1 MRRKKLLII
10 IMVLVAVNFVL
21 GMQVQEKLAESD
33 TEGLEQLALIPEAM
47 SIIQNNYVEKV
58 DTETLVQGA
67 LRGMLNSLDLHS
79 QYLPPP
85 AVKSMEVDTS
95 GTFGGLGIE
104 ITRTREGFV
113 TVVSPIVG
121 TPAYRAGLMAGDRI
135 VKIDDEILKDPDLND
150 VVSKLRGEPGTKVTV
165 TVLRGHSTIKQ
176 FTIARA
182 VIKVPSIVEAK
193 IIEDSIGY
201 VKITQFQERTATEL
215 KRELTGLAESQG
227 MSALILD
234 LRDNPGGLLV
244 SAVEVADVF
253 LPEGQVIVSTRG
265 RRQAQNHEYRA
276 RDTQSHALYPLAVLI
291 NKGSASG
298 SEIVAGAIKDQKRGV
313 IIGENSYG
321 KASVQTILRLGRQDD
336 RMALR
341 LTTAKYYTPSG
352 VSIVDKGIEPHV
364 MVKETPEQELKRRTQ
379 RYKKMEEA
387 LKESENE
394 ETKEE
399 GAEPSAE
406 SEKPPILPEE
416 LEELI
421 GKTAE
426 EEDGQ
431 EFIDVQLQEAVRIL
445 KAIRAIGGGSSIA
458 SRGSVRG

>member
-1 MRRKKLLII
+1 MRRKKLLVI

-21 GMQVQEKLAESD
+21 GMQVQEKLAEGD
-33 TEGLEQLALIPEAM
+33 TKGLEQLALIPEAM

-95 GTFGGLGIE
+95 GMFGGLGIE

-215 KRELTGLAESQG
+215 KRELTDLGSQG

-352 VSIVDKGIEPHV
+352 VSIVEKGIEPHV
-364 MVKETPEQELKRRTQ
+364 IVRETPEQELKRRTQ

-387 LKESENE
+387 LKEGESE

-399 GAEPSAE
+399 GAEPSTE
-406 SEKPPILPEE
+406 SERSPISPKE